1 MYEEKIDGAAMLAS
15 IVALRPL
22 GLIKRQIVHQHNGRL
37 EEASVTVDFGE
48 CTWTLNRAGGAIFRH
63 ASGRTTTPDV
73 DFEQREWEDN
83 LPSLGMQ
90 LIFATSLPMWGR
102 RTDNYFPEA
111 QEVQSDGTIILF
123 RHRDDPLLRA
133 AAFLSSAENL
143 LTRLVTPA
151 DYVEVRT
158 VGSTK

>member
-1 MYEEKIDGAAMLAS
+1 MHEGTIDGAAMLAS
-15 IVALRPL
+15 IVALRPS
-22 GLIKRQIVHQHNGRL
+22 GLIDREIVHQHNGRL
-37 EEASVTVDFGE
+37 EEASVTIDFGE
-48 CTWTLNRAGGAIFRH
+48 RIWTLNRADGAVFRH
-63 ASGRTTTPDV
+63 ASGRTSTPELV
-73 DFEQREWEDN
+73 FEQREWEEN

-90 LIFATSLPMWGR
+90 LMFATSLPMWGR

-133 AAFLSSAENL
+133 AAFLSSSENL

-158 VGSTK
+158 LGSTK